1 MNQDWYGELANY
13 LRNDGHT
20 DEQVAKIL
28 KVVRR
33 YDLSTQHDSVMDSIA
48 SGKLSLSSIIKE
60 AIGESE

>member
-33 YDLSTQHDSVMDSIA
+33 YDLSTQHDSVMDSIGA
-48 SGKLSLSSIIKE
+48 GRMSLDNLVKE
-60 AIGESE
+60 ALGK